1 MEEDFVFREAKH
13 SDLHNLLG
21 LLHQLSPPKDA
32 EKSPGSDG
40 LLQVL
45 GKIISD
51 ENHFIFVLEKEG
63 RLVGTATLLLQMNL
77 SHAGRPYA
85 HIENVVIDEKHRGK
99 GVGKK
104 ILGHLVEKAKERNCY
119 KIILHCKKDKG
130 MPFYKKCG
138 LRETGEMEMRFDL

>member
-1 MEEDFVFREAKH
+1 MEDDIVFREARH

-21 LLHQLSPPKDA
+21 LLHQLSPPKDC
-32 EKSPGSDG
+32 EKNAGGDE

-45 GKIISD
+45 GKIIND

-63 RLVGTATLLLQMNL
+63 RLLGTATLLLQMNL

-99 GVGKK
+99 GIGKK

-119 KIILHCKKDKG
+119 KIILHCKKDSIL
-130 MPFYKKCG
+130 PFYKKCG
-138 LRETGEMEMRFDL
+138 LRETGEVEMRFDL